1 MRRWTAGT
9 KGANLQR
16 DAGGSR
22 THTKPLCRR
31 PPSRLAPTSNPVRF
45 NSKCPRQDSD
55 LVFDLRRVA
64 CDPPH
69 SEDDRRILGDQYP
82 AEDSNLVRQL
92 RRLLC
97 VPAHSQGIFIKLAS
111 KEDEAPDGSRR
122 RLAGSP
128 RALMSRPGF
137 ESGPG
142 PSEGPNAF
150 RYTIETHHTDTHQNE
165 QSRRLGSHQHHPAY
179 KTGAL
184 LNRATSALTR
194 STQHERE
201 ESNPVRRFWRPPA
214 LPGARSYRFC

>member
-69 SEDDRRILGDQYP
+69 SEDDRKVAVVSTPPRIRTSSGSFEGCCAFQHTRG
-82 AEDSNLVRQL
+82 AIRKT
-92 RRLLC
+92 R
-97 VPAHSQGIFIKLAS
+97 IKRN
-111 KEDEAPDGSRR
+111 EAPDGLRR

-128 RALMSRPGF
+128 RALMSRPGI
-137 ESGPG
+137 EPGPG

-150 RYTIETHHTDTHQNE
+150 RYTIETHHTYTHQNE

-214 LPGARSYRFC
+214 LPEARSYRFC